1 MNKTIN
7 LAVGDPSGAPHHDLI
22 EAFLKA
28 IKEHEANH
36 YTSPKGLASTRSAVA
51 SYYAAKHD
59 VPLDLEC
66 VAITHGARPGL
77 QFGLAASGRQGR
89 PCGYI
94 VPAYTYFPSIIEG
107 AGMRLFP
114 VQMTNGLLTSA
125 ALRQQLEK
133 LRSGTLL
140 FNNPHNPTGRIFRR
154 DELLAVVEVCREL
167 DIKIVSDAVYIDL
180 YETDRPCS
188 LIDMEPTAIEVISIS
203 KPFRACGYR
212 VGAVVGDPA
221 WIKSF
226 TERYA
231 VMNGVPHAV
240 QRVAEFAW
248 LHMPGVEE
256 FRRELIT
263 RRAMV
268 VRALREVGFAV
279 DTDGGNSSSM
289 FVWARLPEDSP
300 PANVVV
306 ARCAASGVQVSDG
319 EAFGV
324 GFGRFIRIALNE
336 SEHQLAEA
344 MSRLSLAM
352 EKIDEVV

>member
-1 MNKTIN
+1 MNKMIN
-7 LAVGDPSGAPHHDLI
+7 LAVGDPSGAPHQDLI
-22 EAFLKA
+22 DAFLKG
-28 IKEHEANH
+28 IKEYEANH
-36 YTSPKGLASTRSAVA
+36 YASPKGLASTRSAA
-51 SYYAAKHD
+51 ANYYAAKHG
-59 VPLDLEC
+59 VSLDPEC

-89 PCGYI
+89 SCGYF

-107 AGMRLFP
+107 AGMKLFP
-114 VQMTNGLLTSA
+114 VHMTNGLLTSA
-125 ALRQQLEK
+125 ALRQQLET
-133 LRSGTLL
+133 LRGGTLL
-140 FNNPHNPTGRIFRR
+140 FNNPHNPTGRIFCRN
-154 DELLAVVEVCREL
+154 ELLAVVEVCREL

-188 LIDMEPTAIEVISIS
+188 LIELEPTAIEVISIS

-248 LHMPGVEE
+248 SHMPGVEE
-256 FRRELIT
+256 FRRELVT
-263 RRAMV
+263 RRALV
-268 VRALREVGFAV
+268 VRALRGVGFEV
-279 DTDGGNSSSM
+279 DTDGSNSSSM
-289 FVWARLPEDSP
+289 FVWARLPDDSP

-306 ARCAASGVQVSDG
+306 ARCAAFGVQVSDG
-319 EAFGV
+319 EAFGA

-336 SEHQLAEA
+336 PEQQLAEA
-344 MSRLSLAM
+344 MSRLSFAM
-352 EKIDEVV
+352 EKIYEAA